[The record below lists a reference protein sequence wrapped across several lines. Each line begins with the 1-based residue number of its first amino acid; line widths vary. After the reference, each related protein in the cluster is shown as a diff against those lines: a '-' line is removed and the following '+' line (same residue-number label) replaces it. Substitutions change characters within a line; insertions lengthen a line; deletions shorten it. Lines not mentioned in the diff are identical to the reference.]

1 MKSIS
6 SKYKQYQNMEY
17 HDKEFCLE
25 VWGDYACFTRPELKV
40 ERVSY
45 DVITPSAARAI
56 FEAIFWKPAIRWEV
70 TKIEVLNPIKW
81 TNIRRNEV
89 GAVASSKKSAIYIEE
104 KRQQKNSLILKDVH
118 YRIWAKLVFIPKH
131 KRLESNKHDVTEHN
145 DENPGKYNAMFE
157 RRASKGQCFNQ
168 PYLGTR
174 EFSAS
179 FRLID
184 DNIPMPEAIKENR
197 DLGIMFYDIDYESDK
212 QESLFFRAKMDE
224 GIIIVPHKDSE
235 EILR

>member
-1 MKSIS
+1 
-6 SKYKQYQNMEY
+6 MEY
-17 HDKEFCLE
+17 TDKEYCLE

-56 FEAIFWKPAIRWEV
+56 FEAILFKKFAMRWQV

-81 TNIRRNEV
+81 TSIRRNEV
-89 GAVASSKKSAIYIEE
+89 AATANIKSSGIYIEE
-104 KRQQKNSLILKDVH
+104 KHQQKNSLVLKDVR
-118 YRIWAKLVFIPKH
+118 YRLWAKLVFIPVGERPKEAFLKH
-131 KRLESNKHDVTEHN
+131 SPGA
-145 DENPGKYNAMFE
+145 DENPMKYYQMFE
-157 RRASKGQCFNQ
+157 RRALQGQCFTQ

-179 FRLID
+179 FRLVD
-184 DNIPMPEAIKENR
+184 PDKESLAPALPEEQGGNR
-197 DLGIMFYDIDYESDK
+197 DLGIMLYDMDFTDPKNIQAMFY
-212 QESLFFRAKMDE
+212 RAGMRE
-224 GIIIVPHKDSE
+224 GVINVPPLNSE

>member
-1 MKSIS
+1 
-6 SKYKQYQNMEY
+6 MEY
-17 HDKEFCLE
+17 YDKEFCLE
-25 VWGDYACFTRPELKV
+25 VWGPYACFTRPELKV

-56 FEAIFWKPAIRWEV
+56 FESIFWKPAIQWQV

-81 TNIRRNEV
+81 VNIRRNEV
-89 GAVASSKKSAIYIEE
+89 GAVASKNPIFIEE
-104 KRQQKNSLILKDVH
+104 KRQQKNSLLLQDVR
-118 YRIWAKLVFIPKH
+118 YRIWAKLIFIPQW
-131 KRLESNKHDVTEHN
+131 KRTESKNQLIDNEEVELLRK

-174 EFSAS
+174 ECVAS
-179 FRLID
+179 FRLVDTI
-184 DNIPMPEAIKENR
+184 NETLSTPISENR
-197 DLGIMFYDIDYESDK
+197 EVGIMRYDMDFKEKNADGDWKKADATFY
-212 QESLFFRAKMDE
+212 RAKME
-224 GIIIVPHKDSE
+224 NGVIIVPPRDSE